1 MHHVVFCCSWF
12 GLLFHWIQSAACWW
26 HVLELWNILRI
37 HTLFLCFF
45 FFVGRIFWHLFPLLF
60 LSVFFHFFFLFTR
73 RLETVLQEI
82 NGDSMPNGTID
93 CCLFALFSHIKVL
106 FFLYFSDFLIGK
118 KVVNGSEINRNGLTY
133 ALSFRPAVF
142 YVIPLIPC
150 LTYLAY
156 FSGSVIQF
164 LIEKMGM
171 IGFLPPPYG

>member
-1 MHHVVFCCSWF
+1 MVWAVVSLDPKCS
-12 GLLFHWIQSAACWW
+12 LLMACLRT
-26 HVLELWNILRI
+26 LEHFENSHLVS
-37 HTLFLCFF
+37 LFFF

-150 LTYLAY
+150 LTYSVY
-156 FSGSVIQF
+156 FGGFLTQF

-171 IGFLPPPYG
+171 MGAVPPPYG